1 MLFCGDSFCETC
13 ASKTI
18 RGNTLTCLICGVI
31 HTITHQG
38 NNICA
43 NEDIVKVS
51 LTESD
56 PKVGEIDPTK
66 KKSFPKADLNL
77 SQAQILAMLP
87 DNTELIETMKASA
100 V

>member
-1 MLFCGDSFCETC
+1 M
-13 ASKTI
+13 
-18 RGNTLTCLICGVI
+18 
-31 HTITHQG
+31 
-38 NNICA
+38 
-43 NEDIVKVS
+43 KVS

-66 KKSFPKADLNL
+66 KKHFPKADLNL